1 MDANDTSKKQ
11 PKGANEYRAALSSAC
26 DTPAIESQYKGL
38 GFSKE
43 QVVASLMADFKGLK
57 EGVSVDDLALK
68 NIFAFIKTEKNRAEY
83 EKQAKEAMQSG
94 ELGIGPNKLPLFED
108 LKKVLRFPKDVW
120 KAIMTGEYDPD
131 KKEERHGG
139 KINEQ
144 LEETDADLKVAE
156 HRVYIQEVLAF
167 EKKKSK
173 LLPDMP
179 KHLRVKFD
187 KIIQALKIRPSE
199 KVLVLSEGVIQEY
212 EGYQLELKKSLLED
226 MNNLVSSVDTLDVS
240 DEKSMLEFYKQY
252 GILAAQGIKI
262 PEETK
267 AKLEELFTKNGYTQD
282 RLEELAK
289 KREIQDLTEEEN
301 KEYFLL
307 CGSQMVLEPEK
318 YENSL
323 DYIRFAEKCDE
334 KLQREAE
341 LSEPETPEVEE
352 SETPE
357 VEEVEEPSVEGR
369 KVVGSDVI
377 KNQTEM
383 DKLVKE
389 FETLDFSDTT
399 AAMIWIADY
408 ARLSSNG
415 AKVPENVRKDM
426 VQKFEEN
433 GYPSNTS
440 YKLPRYIDLTE
451 KGRAAYIMTCAS
463 RLIGGNGVIDE
474 KTVGIEAEA
483 IVLKRA
489 PDKALPD
496 EVLGVESYDP
506 NKQGVDR
513 NKQSD
518 VDKILQEQI
527 DKLMQ
532 EVDSVDFSNP
542 DQALA
547 WMTKF
552 GKLASQ
558 MEAPA
563 DIDKAKLNDIFKE
576 SGINTREGAAK
587 LYSPNT
593 KNLAEAELW
602 AVTIGAGRILQD
614 GQFPNT
620 NAMNRILEAKGIIEP
635 AKGETTQNVETPT
648 AEGPTVENAAPA
660 QEPEELPEQGKNAVK
675 KIATET
681 FEHGYSD
688 KDGRRITEEMRRD
701 LHPELV
707 EQLEAEEKRRQ
718 QEQEEF
724 DEHDPMSKYAN
735 GR

>member
-1 MDANDTSKKQ
+1 MAEEERKDPVSKGEELKQYTEAVNKFCSLGENITRYEKMGVTSADLKSMM
-11 PKGANEYRAALSSAC
+11 L
-26 DTPAIESQYKGL
+26 
-38 GFSKE
+38 
-43 QVVASLMADFKGLK
+43 ASFHGLK
-57 EGVSVDDLALK
+57 PGETPDIRMNLDFTEIMYNLEIQNLYDKKAKADLVANKAEKEG
-68 NIFAFIKTEKNRAEY
+68 NE
-83 EKQAKEAMQSG
+83 
-94 ELGIGPNKLPLFED
+94 KLPLFED
-108 LKKVLRFPKDVW
+108 LKKIVLFPKDIF
-120 KAIMTGEYDPD
+120 KAIMTGEYNPEEE
-131 KKEERHGG
+131 KKNKGRPNKTEEDRAIAAAEKRLAKFLRYRRNLERSMAEKGTPEVIPEFKDDEEVRDSDITTEDAIDATKKSTPYAKVGVVLGSLESILQTSKNIPEELRG
-139 KINEQ
+139 KINKAIE
-144 LEETDADLKVAE
+144 LMRAKDVEEALKVA
-156 HRVYIQEVLAF
+156 
-167 EKKKSK
+167 
-173 LLPDMP
+173 
-179 KHLRVKFD
+179 
-187 KIIQALKIRPSE
+187 
-199 KVLVLSEGVIQEY
+199 
-212 EGYQLELKKSLLED
+212 
-226 MNNLVSSVDTLDVS
+226 
-240 DEKSMLEFYKQY
+240 
-252 GILAAQGIKI
+252 AQI
-262 PEETK
+262 E
-267 AKLEELFTKNGYTQD
+267 Q
-282 RLEELAK
+282 ELAK
-289 KREIQDLTEEEN
+289 YNIELERHNDDPQPQTTDQGKSELEN
-301 KEYFLL
+301 PTVDPTVTPTVQEQQE
-307 CGSQMVLEPEK
+307 GPT
-318 YENSL
+318 
-323 DYIRFAEKCDE
+323 AETSK
-334 KLQREAE
+334 
-341 LSEPETPEVEE
+341 TPK
-352 SETPE
+352 
-357 VEEVEEPSVEGR
+357 VEEPSVEGR
-369 KVVGSDVI
+369 KVVGSDVS

-415 AKVPENVRKDM
+415 AKVPENIRKDM

-648 AEGPTVENAAPA
+648 AEGPTVENAVPA